1 MAGLIRMKT
10 FLLRSPALAI
20 VPATVG
26 HAEALARLVR
36 HNVAHLHAYLPAVA
50 ALATLDEARAY
61 LDVAVE
67 RAAEGEI
74 LEWYLFSGAE
84 LCGSIRVKDI
94 DQHDRKAKI
103 GHFLGAQFEGQG
115 IMTASLRVILEYCFS
130 TLELNR
136 MELHCASTNVPS
148 MAVAA
153 RLGFT
158 LEGTLRQDEW
168 LNGAFVDQHVH
179 GLLRAEWMALRGQG

>member
-1 MAGLIRMKT
+1 MKT
-10 FLLRSPALAI
+10 IELASHAI
-20 VPATVG
+20 SLVPAAVG

-36 HNVAHLHAYLPAVA
+36 QNVDHLHAYLPAVA
-50 ALATLDEARAY
+50 KVAALAEARHY
-61 LDVAVE
+61 LEAAVE

-74 LEWYLFSGAE
+74 LEWYLFFDDE

-94 DQHDRKAKI
+94 DHHDRKAKI
-103 GHFLGAQFEGQG
+103 GYFLGYQFAGRG
-115 IMTASLRVILEYCFS
+115 FMTASVRAILDYCFNP
-130 TLELNR
+130 LELNR
-136 MELHCASTNVPS
+136 IELRCASTNAPS

-168 LNGAFVDQHVH
+168 LNGAFVDLHVY
-179 GLLRAEWMALRGQG
+179 GLLRAEFVAAPE